1 MSAPNRGGY
10 SYMEVLTKI
19 WDFGPDFFKADFF
32 EFFFWK
38 IRILKKI
45 VKLIFSKNFPSESE
59 KSWFFE
65 NFKAGFFENL
75 KADFLENFKAD
86 FFEKF

>member
-1 MSAPNRGGY
+1 
-10 SYMEVLTKI
+10 MEVLTKI

-32 EFFFWK
+32 DFFWK

-45 VKLIFSKNFPSESE
+45 LKLIFSKNFPPESE

-65 NFKAGFFENL
+65 NFKADFFENF
-75 KADFLENFKAD
+75 KADFFENFKAD